1 MNRIGSSTGFCHR
14 CISSGA
20 PPQPTEP
27 DSPDSAKR
35 GGNFLLGSQFLGFFQ
50 RFVDGT
56 NHVEGLFRKAVVVTV
71 QNALE
76 ATDGFLQRHV
86 FARCAGEDFGH
97 EERLG
102 QEPLDLTRPV
112 YGHLVVFR
120 QFVHT
125 EDRDDVLQFL
135 VTLQHALNATRYIV
149 VLLANHQRVQLTAG
163 RVQRIDRRVDT
174 LGGDVTA
181 QYHGCVQVGEGGCR
195 RRVGQVIRRYVDRLN
210 GGNGTGLGGGDPFLE
225 NAHFFSQRGLVT
237 YCGRHPAQQCRY
249 FGTCQGVTVDV
260 VDEQQNVAAFV
271 PEFLRHG

>member
-50 RFVDGT
+50 RFVDGAD
-56 NHVEGLFRKAVVVTV
+56 HVEGLFRKAVIVTV

-86 FARCAGEDFGH
+86 LARCAGKDFGH

-102 QEPLDLTRPV
+102 QEALDLTRPV

-125 EDRDDVLQFL
+125 QDRDDVLQLL
-135 VTLQHALNATRYIV
+135 VALQHALNATRYVV

-163 RVQRIDRRVDT
+163 GIQRVDGWVDT
-174 LGGDVTA
+174 FSGDVTA
-181 QYHGCVQVGEGGCR
+181 QYNGRVQVGEGRCG
-195 RRVGQVIRRYVDRLN
+195 RRVGQVVRRYVYRLN
-210 GGNGTGLGGGDPFLE
+210 GGNGTSLGRGDPLLQ
-225 NAHFFSQRGLVT
+225 NAHLFSQRGLVT
-237 YCGRHPAQQCRY
+237 YRGRHPAQQCRY
-249 FGTCQGVTVDV
+249 FRTRQGVPVD
-260 VDEQQNVAAFV
+260 
-271 PEFLRHG
+271 